1 MIVFN
6 KHSYLG
12 TDEKVEDIDKKIGQ
26 IKYSSDNEENMKA
39 DSFSNYYPVGTKL
52 YKIKGINE
60 GAAIA
65 VELEKDIY
73 IKAYNKKK

>member
-1 MIVFN
+1 MCPII
-6 KHSYLG
+6 S
-12 TDEKVEDIDKKIGQ
+12 IDKIFN
-26 IKYSSDNEENMKA
+26 I
-39 DSFSNYYPVGTKL
+39 PLGTKL

-73 IKAYNKKK
+73 IKAYNKKSRGFRDSYTATQINFR